1 MKCEKKCLGKTMY
14 RYKLIV
20 LTFLLLIFWGIYA
33 NTTHTVKR
41 GDTLFSIARANG
53 MSVDELKRLNNLT
66 SDSIRIGQQLTIY
79 RVSSTTSQ
87 TSNPRYYLVRRGDTL
102 SSIARAHSTTVN
114 QIVAWNNLSN
124 TNIFSNQRLIVGYET
139 QTETS
144 TSVTNNKYHIVLE
157 GETLSSISRNYNME
171 VIDII
176 DFNRLTSFVLAPGQR
191 IWLEDGHVP
200 DIVDTDVA
208 TTDDIDEPVT
218 TSSPDIEQFT
228 HTVRR
233 GENLFRISLLYG
245 TTVDEIRTLNRLS
258 SSSIR
263 EGQVLQI
270 RGNRNLNQNTIPG
283 NNDGRAILPVQNIR
297 ILSEYGMRG
306 GRMHFGID
314 LAGAPGSPIFAV
326 LPGRVIF
333 SGVQRG
339 YGNVVI
345 IEHENGVLTIYGH
358 NEANLVTVGDT
369 VTQGQ
374 WIARLGNTGNAT
386 AYHVHFEYRVN
397 GKARN
402 PRELLPL

>member
-1 MKCEKKCLGKTMY
+1 MY
-14 RYKLIV
+14 RFKLTV
-20 LTFLLLIFWGIYA
+20 LIFLWLLFITLNCNTIY
-33 NTTHTVKR
+33 TVKR

-53 MSVDELKRLNNLT
+53 MSVPELKRLNNLT
-66 SDSIRIGQQLTIY
+66 SDNLRIGQQLTI
-79 RVSSTTSQ
+79 SSSGATTTQ

-102 SSIARAHSTTVN
+102 TSIARAHNTTVN
-114 QIVAWNNLSN
+114 QIVAWNRLSN
-124 TNIFSNQRLIVGYET
+124 TNIFSNQRLIVGYEHSTATST
-139 QTETS
+139 QTPQR
-144 TSVTNNKYHIVLE
+144 VIYHTVVE
-157 GETLSSISRNYNME
+157 DETLSSISREYNME

-176 DFNRLTSFVLAPGQR
+176 DFNRLTSFVLTPGQR

-200 DIVDTDVA
+200 DIVETDPPSHVDSDEQ
-208 TTDDIDEPVT
+208 TTNANL
-218 TSSPDIEQFT
+218 DIEQFT

-270 RGNRNLNQNTIPG
+270 RGTRNLEQQTTTR
-283 NNDGRAILPVQNIR
+283 NNDGRAILPVQTVR

-314 LAGAPGSPIFAV
+314 FGGAPGSPIFAV

-358 NEANLVTVGDT
+358 NESNLVTVGDT

-374 WIARLGNTGNAT
+374 WIARIGNTGNAT

-402 PRELLPL
+402 PRDILPL